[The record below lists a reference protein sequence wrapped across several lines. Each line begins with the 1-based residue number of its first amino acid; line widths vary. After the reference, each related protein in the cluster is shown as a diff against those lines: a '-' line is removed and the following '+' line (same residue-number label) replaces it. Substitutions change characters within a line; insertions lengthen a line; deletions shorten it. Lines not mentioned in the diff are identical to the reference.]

1 MYGAILCFQNMILL
15 HDNIS
20 FGGMSKVKLLRL
32 SLNRIPT
39 HFTENKLFFIL
50 FFLGIMASSVMLIFY
65 YGNVMTFKNGS
76 FDDNAEIRAYEIDFK
91 IPQKTDKDTIVKI
104 ADFKGNCKLQDIIFY
119 SVLDVNGDDTLEFD
133 KISAQAYLESPEIV
147 AELGSQNFMLVGAYL
162 SNNADVVYYP
172 KPHIFTDEQQH
183 ELVAITPKMTRN
195 NIELAGKSY
204 KVVSYQTIDHYVIP
218 IEKYFE
224 SNIRTAR
231 IKLYTE
237 KKLSRNMVFRY
248 TDYLKKELT
257 KAFPDTQIEI
267 LSPSFWYG
275 IEDNANQK
283 GFAKI
288 TVLCI
293 IAMTAF
299 MFLLKYMMESSY
311 RSNVIMM
318 MVGAKKRNIL
328 EIVIIESVILTSL
341 PTLSAIGLH
350 SIFYQEVFSKIN
362 IYEGIVYNLS
372 DYVVIYAVMLLIS
385 LIVNVPF
392 FITCCKNKIRLTRSK
407 LL

>member
-1 MYGAILCFQNMILL
+1 M
-15 HDNIS
+15 
-20 FGGMSKVKLLRL
+20 KLLRL

-50 FFLGIMASSVMLIFY
+50 FFFGIMASSVMLIFY

-283 GFAKI
+283 GFAEI

-293 IAMTAF
+293 IAITAF
-299 MFLLKYMMESSY
+299 MFLFKYMMESSY
-311 RSNVIMM
+311 KSNVIMM
-318 MVGAKKRNIL
+318 MVGAKKRNVL
-328 EIVIIESVILTSL
+328 EIVILESIILISF
-341 PTLSAIGLH
+341 PILSAMVLH
-350 SIFYQEVFSKIN
+350 SIFYQEVFSRIN
-362 IYEGIVYNLS
+362 IYGGIVYNLS

-392 FITCCKNKIRLTRSK
+392 FITCYKNNIRLTRSK

>member
-1 MYGAILCFQNMILL
+1 M
-15 HDNIS
+15 
-20 FGGMSKVKLLRL
+20 KLLIL
-32 SLNRIPT
+32 SLNRIST
-39 HFTENKLFFIL
+39 HFNRNKLFFIL

-65 YGNVMTFKNGS
+65 YGNVMTFKNGL
-76 FDDNAEIRAYEIDFK
+76 FDDNTEIRAYTIDLK
-91 IPQKTDKDTIVKI
+91 IPQKADKDEIVKI
-104 ADFKGNCKLQDIIFY
+104 ANSKGDCKLQDVIFY
-119 SVLDVNGDDTLEFD
+119 SVLDINGNDTLEFD
-133 KISAQAYLESPEIV
+133 KGNAQIYFYDRDMAVELGGQNFILAEAYL
-147 AELGSQNFMLVGAYL
+147 N
-162 SNNADVVYYP
+162 NNADVVYYP
-172 KPHIFTDEQQH
+172 RPHIFTDKQQH
-183 ELVAITPKMTRN
+183 ELVAVAPKSTQED
-195 NIELAGKSY
+195 NIKLDGKNY
-204 KVVSYQTIDHYVIP
+204 RFISYQTIDHYVIP

-237 KKLSRNMVFRY
+237 NKLSENMVFRY
-248 TDYLKKELT
+248 TDYLKNELM
-257 KAFPDTQIEI
+257 KAFPETQIEI

-283 GFAKI
+283 GIAEM

-293 IAMTAF
+293 IAITAF

-328 EIVIIESVILTSL
+328 EIIIIESIILISL
-341 PTLSAIGLH
+341 PTLSAIALH
-350 SIFYQEVFSKIN
+350 SIFYREFFSKLN
-362 IYEGIVYNLS
+362 IYENIAYNQS
-372 DYVVIYAVMLLIS
+372 DYVVIYAVILLVS

-392 FITCCKNKIRLTRSK
+392 FITYCKNNVRLTRSK